1 MSDLENFIEAF
12 IAHQEQIEQDFPCM
26 YEYIISFLIRIEEE
40 NSRKYDNSTFDIEQ
54 ELYERLKREVLIPNR
69 EYLHKNTHIKYFLK
83 EIKVEPFFES
93 DFFF

>member
-1 MSDLENFIEAF
+1 
-12 IAHQEQIEQDFPCM
+12 M

-69 EYLHKNTHIKYFLK
+69 EYLHKKTPIKYFLK

-93 DFFF
+93 DFFKE